1 MSAIDPR
8 TLLGNGPD
16 GWNAWR
22 EAHPE
27 VKPDLS
33 HLDLSGLDLGGC
45 DLSACEMVRTNL
57 RGCDLSDTDLSFA
70 NLRGAELHSAVFAGT
85 ELTSASLYEASLGGA
100 DLRSARIHRTV
111 FSKAYAWDVN
121 LSGVDLRLAF
131 FEETDLTGATLV
143 GANLSGGQLDG
154 AILRKAHLDGA
165 TLVGARMIGATCEE
179 ASLKGADL
187 GQAQLSMANLVAAD
201 LEGAGLVGANL
212 TGANL
217 MNARLRGARLQGAD
231 LRAAILVQAD
241 LSHADLTQA
250 AVYGVSA
257 WNVMLDQTRQDDLR
271 IDIADDHF
279 ITCDNIEVAQF
290 VHLCVNNRKIRDV
303 IDTISAKAVLI
314 LGNFSPQR
322 KAVLDSLKDSL
333 RKRDLVPILFDFDK
347 PGSRDL
353 TETISMLAHMSRF
366 VIADLTDARS
376 IPQELKSIVPHLP
389 SVPVQP
395 VLLESQRSYAMFEH
409 FERFPWV
416 RPTYYYQDTA
426 QLLAELEHRMLEP
439 LLKAGTSAGLG
450 AAQACPVCHAS
461 VPDKANFCPG
471 CGRATKAGPA
481 EDQSSP
487 VGA

>member
-1 MSAIDPR
+1 MPATNYR
-8 TLLGNGPD
+8 TLLGDGPAV
-16 GWNAWR
+16 WNAWR
-22 EAHPE
+22 TAHPE

-33 HLDLSGLDLGGC
+33 HLDLSGLDLGGY
-45 DLSACEMVRTNL
+45 DLSHCEMNGTNL
-57 RGCDLSDTDLSFA
+57 RGCDLSDSDLSFA
-70 NLRGAELHSAVFAGT
+70 ILRGAELRSAVFAGT
-85 ELTSASLYEASLGGA
+85 DLTSASLYEASLGGS
-100 DLRSARIHRTV
+100 DLRRARIHRTV

-121 LSGVDLRLAF
+121 MGGMDLRLAF
-131 FEETDLTGATLV
+131 FQETDLGGATL
-143 GANLSGGQLDG
+143 AAADLSDGQLDG
-154 AILRKAHLDGA
+154 ATLRKANLEGA
-165 TLVGARMIGATCEE
+165 TLVGARMNGATCEN
-179 ASLKGADL
+179 ARMKGADL
-187 GQAQLSMANLVAAD
+187 GRAQLSMANLVGAD
-201 LEGAGLVGANL
+201 LEGASLAGANL

-217 MNARLRGARLQGAD
+217 MGANLRSARLKGAD

-241 LSHADLTQA
+241 LSRADLTQA

-257 WNVMLDQTRQDDLR
+257 WNVILDQTRQDDLR

-303 IDTISAKAVLI
+303 IDTISAKAVLV

-322 KAVLDSLKDSL
+322 KAVLDRLKDSL
-333 RKRDLVPILFDFDK
+333 RRRDLVPILFDFDK

-376 IPQELKSIVPHLP
+376 IPQELKAIVPHLP

-395 VLLESQRSYAMFEH
+395 VLLESQRGYAMFEH

-416 RPTYYYQDTA
+416 RPTFYYKDTEH
-426 QLLAELEHRMLEP
+426 LLATLEHQILGP
-439 LLKAGTSAGLG
+439 LLRAGASSGLG
-450 AAQACPVCHAS
+450 AGQACPVCHAS

-471 CGRATKAGPA
+471 CGRATKVGPA
-481 EDQSSP
+481 DPQPSP
-487 VGA
+487 IEA